1 MAASE
6 WQQTLTINCNSYLA
20 LHFPLLK
27 VKVKVTQSCLTLW
40 DAMDYSLWNSPGQNT
55 RVGSLSL
62 LQGTFL
68 TQGSNP
74 GLPHYRQILYQL
86 SYQGSHLP
94 PNKSGKTK
102 KKAPGIH
109 FYCSIVANLKET
121 EINHFY
127 VFLLD
132 SFTGLVNILTDII
145 WRFTGDFMAPD
156 LVCRVVRYLQV
167 CSTFQI

>member
-1 MAASE
+1 M
-6 WQQTLTINCNSYLA
+6 
-20 LHFPLLK
+20 K
-27 VKVKVTQSCLTLW
+27 VAQSCLTLC
-40 DAMDYSLWNSPGQNT
+40 DPSMGSPGQNT
-55 RVGSLSL
+55 GVGSLSL
-62 LQGTFL
+62 LQGIFL

-74 GLPHYRQILYQL
+74 GLPHCRQILYQL

-94 PNKSGKTK
+94 PNKSGKKK

-109 FYCSIVANLKET
+109 FYCSIAANLKEI